1 MANPINVSSLNVAT
15 TSQVSGN
22 RGAGTD
28 APRQAVAT
36 GGNTA
41 PAPAR
46 GASSGAA
53 SAQDVAQ
60 ATRDISQ
67 YIQTVNRSLQISV
80 DKALGS
86 TIITVVDSE
95 TEEVVRQIPQ
105 EEIVAVARFIE
116 QQLASDTGGSGNAV
130 RGLLVDRES

>member
-1 MANPINVSSLNVAT
+1 MANPINVSSLNVAP
-15 TSQVSGN
+15 SQVSGN

-28 APRQAVAT
+28 APRQVAAS
-36 GGNTA
+36 GGNAA

-46 GASSGAA
+46 GGSSRSA

-95 TEEVVRQIPQ
+95 TDEVVRQIPQ